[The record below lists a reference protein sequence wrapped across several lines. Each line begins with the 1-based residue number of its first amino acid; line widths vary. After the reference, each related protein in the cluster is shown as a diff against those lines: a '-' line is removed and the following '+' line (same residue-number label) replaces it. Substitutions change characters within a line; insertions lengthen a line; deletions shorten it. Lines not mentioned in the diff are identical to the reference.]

1 MNVKDK
7 PTPTTTPPF
16 GDFELPTVDSAP
28 PRFSVPRSRWLAP
41 AFLVVLTAVFVV
53 FAGASPWVELRYQ
66 ALLERLSVAGTLPEA
81 AFSLRLRP
89 FFLAFFVT
97 FSLFA
102 AGPWWRRLR
111 LLLTLSLLFVLLTFS
126 LDLIFANL
134 GSVLTPAFN
143 SALANIVLGFAA
155 LGAFAWVLL
164 RQTTLPED
172 EQVTSERRRSRRYP
186 VRFAF
191 AAVLSGVLAVLA
203 NGYLDLG
210 LDALRSA
217 GLLGGLGPGVVLFF
231 PLFITILAAIELVSL
246 RAKTGDIRFSV
257 AFLVPALNEADNITD
272 CIRSLD
278 VAAQRYGRVC
288 RLYLVDNGSQDL
300 TRALAEVELERCQAL
315 DGTVLECRQ
324 PGKSKALNAG
334 LAHIREDIVVRVDAD
349 TQVSPSLLVKAIAH
363 FADANVGAVS
373 GLPLPSEKRPLLSKL
388 RATEVY
394 LNQGFVRLGMSA
406 VDGVLSL
413 SGVFSAYRRECLDT
427 LGGFAEEIN
436 GEDTDIV
443 LRIGRLGYRLIND
456 PRLHVYSEV
465 PRTLPQLREQRL
477 RWFRSTFHVAS
488 RNRSAMRERQ
498 GVRGVFSL
506 PWALL
511 QTIRRSVMVPV
522 LLFAGVT
529 ALLEPAALYLRGGAA
544 VAAVVVGLPF
554 LVSALVITAYRQFG
568 LLPYLPVYVLF
579 RLLRSYYSL
588 EMLFTLPLGAP
599 PARRRLR
606 EPIIKAVAAD
616 PAGSRTA
623 ELRATGPKAADLD
636 VADPHAN
643 DPRSVP
649 R

>member
-7 PTPTTTPPF
+7 LTPPQPF

-28 PRFSVPRSRWLAP
+28 PRFSVPRSPWLTP
-41 AFLVVLTAVFVV
+41 AFLAVLAVVFVA
-53 FAGASPWVELRYQ
+53 FAEVSPLIAPHYQ
-66 ALLERLSVAGTLPEA
+66 ALLGRLSVAETLPEA

-102 AGPWWRRLR
+102 AGAWWRRLR
-111 LLLTLSLLFVLLTFS
+111 LLLTLSLFFVLLTFTI
-126 LDLIFANL
+126 DVAFANL
-134 GSVLTPAFN
+134 GAVLAPAFS

-155 LGAFAWVLL
+155 LGAFAFVLL
-164 RQTTLPED
+164 RQATLPED
-172 EQVTSERRRSRRYP
+172 EHVTSERRRSRRYP

-191 AAVLSGVLAVLA
+191 AGVFSAALAVLA
-203 NGYLDLG
+203 NSYLGSG
-210 LDALRSA
+210 LEVLRSA
-217 GLLGGLGPGVVLFF
+217 GLLGGLGPGIVLFF
-231 PLFITILAAIELVSL
+231 PVFIAFLAVIELLSL

-257 AFLVPALNEADNITD
+257 AFLVPALNEAENITD

-300 TRALAEVELERCQAL
+300 TRALAEVELKRCQAL
-315 DGTVLECRQ
+315 EGTVLECLQ

-349 TQVSPSLLVKAIAH
+349 TQVSPNLLTKAISH
-363 FADANVGAVS
+363 FADPGVGAVS
-373 GLPLPSEKRPLLSKL
+373 GLPLPVETRPLLSKL
-388 RATEVY
+388 RAAEVY

-413 SGVFSAYRRECLDT
+413 SGVFSAYRRSCLDT

-465 PRTLPQLREQRL
+465 PRTLPLLREQRL

-498 GVRGVFSL
+498 GVRGTFSL

-511 QTIRRSVMVPV
+511 QTVRRSVMVPV

-529 ALLEPAALYLRGGAA
+529 AVLEPSALYLRGGAA
-544 VAAVVVGLPF
+544 LAAVLVGLPF
-554 LVSALVITAYRQFG
+554 LVSVLVIAAYRQFG
-568 LLPYLPVYVLF
+568 LLLYLPVYVLF

-599 PARRRLR
+599 PVRKRLK
-606 EPIIKAVAAD
+606 EPVTRVVVIPIDATD
-616 PAGSRTA
+616 Q
-623 ELRATGPKAADLD
+623 RA
-636 VADPHAN
+636 ADPHAN

>member
-7 PTPTTTPPF
+7 LTPPTTQPF
-16 GDFELPTVDSAP
+16 RDFELPTVDSAP
-28 PRFSVPRSRWLAP
+28 PRFSVPRSPWLAP
-41 AFLVVLTAVFVV
+41 AFLVVLAAVFVA
-53 FAGASPWVELRYQ
+53 FAEMSPLIAPPYQ
-66 ALLERLSVAGTLPEA
+66 ALLGRLSVTETLPEA

-102 AGPWWRRLR
+102 AGVWWRRLR
-111 LLLTLSLLFVLLTFS
+111 LLLTLSLFFILLTFS
-126 LDLIFANL
+126 LDVAFANL
-134 GSVLTPAFN
+134 SAVLAPAFS

-155 LGAFAWVLL
+155 LGAFAFVLL
-164 RQTTLPED
+164 RQATLPED
-172 EQVTSERRRSRRYP
+172 EHVTSERRRSRRYP

-191 AAVLSGVLAVLA
+191 AAILSGALAVLA
-203 NGYLDLG
+203 NSYLGPG
-210 LDALRSA
+210 LEVLRSA
-217 GLLGGLGPGVVLFF
+217 GLLGGLGPGIVLFF
-231 PLFITILAAIELVSL
+231 PVFITLLAVIELLSL

-257 AFLVPALNEADNITD
+257 AFLVPALNEAENITD

-300 TRALAEVELERCQAL
+300 TRALAEVELKRCQAL
-315 DGTVLECRQ
+315 EGTVLECPQ

-334 LAHIREDIVVRVDAD
+334 LAYIREDIVVRVDAD
-349 TQVSPSLLVKAIAH
+349 TQVSPNLLTKAISH
-363 FADANVGAVS
+363 FADPGVGAVS
-373 GLPLPSEKRPLLSKL
+373 GLPLPVETRPLLSKL
-388 RATEVY
+388 RAAEVY

-413 SGVFSAYRRECLDT
+413 SGVFSAYRRSCLDT

-465 PRTLPQLREQRL
+465 PRTLPLLREQRL

-498 GVRGVFSL
+498 GVRGTFSL

-511 QTIRRSVMVPV
+511 QTVRRSVMVPV

-529 ALLEPAALYLRGGAA
+529 AVLEPSALYLRGGAA
-544 VAAVVVGLPF
+544 LAAVLVGLPF
-554 LVSALVITAYRQFG
+554 LVSVLVIAAYRQFG
-568 LLPYLPVYVLF
+568 LLLYLPVYVLF

-599 PARRRLR
+599 PVRKRLR
-606 EPIIKAVAAD
+606 EPGARVVATPIDATD
-616 PAGSRTA
+616 Q
-623 ELRATGPKAADLD
+623 RA
-636 VADPHAN
+636 ADPHAT
-643 DPRSVP
+643 DPGPQPRSVP